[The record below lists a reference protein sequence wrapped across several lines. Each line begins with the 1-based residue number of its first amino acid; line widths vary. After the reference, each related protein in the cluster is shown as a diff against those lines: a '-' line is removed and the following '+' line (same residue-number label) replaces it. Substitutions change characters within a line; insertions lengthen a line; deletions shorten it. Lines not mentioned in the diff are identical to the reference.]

1 MQTWCLFN
9 HRSTSF
15 VLLSTRSAPL
25 SQAGRGC
32 WISSWTIE
40 PAARQAEG
48 GNKAPYCPPFHLKD
62 GTNWLYKRHQRRVLL
77 RVPITIESLGGRS
90 ENRKVMS
97 VITAG
102 VQALI
107 RPNGLVLITRE
118 ALRCLK
124 TGSVF
129 PQESSA
135 SSVFFF
141 FFLKIMTAFS
151 PPQTDQQS
159 TSFYLL
165 CQSSCP
171 WPSTL
176 ADLKP
181 ASAQQPLTQLSL
193 PPFTHK
199 HSNFDV
205 RKRWR
210 QHRKYRSD
218 TDKAQPDCYIQA
230 EVTTWCGHTQHYV
243 YPCGKRY
250 IASAVWAF
258 QSGTNRKCSV

>member
-129 PQESSA
+129 PQGSSA
-135 SSVFFF
+135 SSVFFLF
-141 FFLKIMTAFS
+141 FFLNHDCVQPATNRPTVNKFLS
-151 PPQTDQQS
+151 PLPV
-159 TSFYLL
+159 F
-165 CQSSCP
+165 
-171 WPSTL
+171 
-176 ADLKP
+176 
-181 ASAQQPLTQLSL
+181 LSL
-193 PPFTHK
+193 TLHPCGPET
-199 HSNFDV
+199 SISSATS
-205 RKRWR
+205 
-210 QHRKYRSD
+210 Y
-218 TDKAQPDCYIQA
+218 
-230 EVTTWCGHTQHYV
+230 TTFSSTFHTQTLELW
-243 YPCGKRY
+243 CEKEMKATQK
-250 IASAVWAF
+250 I
-258 QSGTNRKCSV
+258 